1 MSSENRGK
9 PQKYKPKG
17 SKKMKYMVLV
27 NRKFMVAVEKDG
39 SNAAAEHV
47 ILDNF
52 DGIQGAQAFDRA
64 EMKSN
69 YFADVFQDSETISMK
84 ELERM
89 SLYYREAYRLLAEK
103 RDAVKAIKDEI
114 RELEEKLEEANKRLN
129 MAGFEERKAKL
140 NTIEAKR
147 QLNYTED

>member
-1 MSSENRGK
+1 
-9 PQKYKPKG
+9 
-17 SKKMKYMVLV
+17 MKYMVLV

-69 YFADVFQDSETISMK
+69 YFADVFQDSETISLNELRAKSDRYNEAFK
-84 ELERM
+84 EWARKRDEVDEIQNEIKRLQDEID
-89 SLYYREAYRLLAEK
+89 RLLSEK
-103 RDAVKAIKDEI
+103 NKAKF
-114 RELEEKLEEANKRLN
+114 A
-129 MAGFEERKAKL
+129 ERKAHL
-140 NTIEAKR
+140 ETIEAKKA
-147 QLNYTED
+147 LNFTED